1 MPPFLR
7 GLTKEQWEDVESEGR
22 EVWESDSD
30 GESSQGDGQGQ
41 GDDYSDMMSD
51 SEDAEKAE
59 GGVPMRTAKVIGDD
73 ESDDSSEGDSD
84 TEIFA
89 EKDGP
94 AGEKP
99 DQKAL
104 AAKLEFLKAQMAQ
117 VDGLLDSKKLK

>member
-1 MPPFLR
+1 MR
-7 GLTKEQWEDVESEGR
+7 GLTKEQWQNIESQGR
-22 EVWESDSD
+22 EVWASSDD
-30 GESSQGDGQGQ
+30 GESSEGAGRGQ
-41 GDDYSDMMSD
+41 GDNYSAMMSD
-51 SEDAEKAE
+51 SGDSDEVE

-73 ESDDSSEGDSD
+73 ESEDSSEGDSD

-94 AGEKP
+94 AEKKP